1 MKRTEKE
8 KIVADLNERLGQS
21 KAVFLA
27 DFTGLNVESVNKLRR
42 DLRQR
47 GDEFQVVK
55 NTLLR
60 RAAQDTPASGLTE
73 SLLGPCGITISY
85 QDPVAAAK
93 VLADFAK
100 DREKFVFKGGVL
112 QGKTIAGEAVGQLA
126 KMPPREVL
134 LGQMLSSLVAVP
146 TGLVSALSGIIQK
159 LLLTLKALEEE
170 KAQNEPK
177 TA

>member
-8 KIVADLNERLGQS
+8 KIVTDLHQRLERS

-27 DFTGLNVESVNKLRR
+27 DFTGLNVEAVNKLRR
-42 DLRQR
+42 DLQQR

-60 RAAQDTPASGLTE
+60 RAVQDTPAAGLAKT
-73 SLLGPCGITISY
+73 LTGPCGLTISF
-85 QDPVAAAK
+85 QDPVASAK

-100 DREKFVFKGGVL
+100 EREKFVFKGGML
-112 QGKTIAGEAVGQLA
+112 QGKVLAAEDIGQLA
-126 KMPPREVL
+126 RMPSREVL

-146 TGLVSALSGIIQK
+146 TGLVSALAGIIQK
-159 LLLTLKALEEE
+159 FLMTLKALEEE
-170 KAQNEPK
+170 KAQREPK

>member
-8 KIVADLNERLGQS
+8 KIVADLHERLERS

-27 DFTGLNVESVNKLRR
+27 DFTGLNVESINKLRR

-60 RAAQDTPASGLTE
+60 RAAQDTPASELAKGLM
-73 SLLGPCGITISY
+73 GPCGITISY
-85 QDPVAAAK
+85 QDPVASAK

-112 QGKTIAGEAVGQLA
+112 QGKTIAGEAVSQLA

-159 LLLTLKALEEE
+159 FLMTLKALEEE
-170 KAQNEPK
+170 KAQSEPK

>member
-1 MKRTEKE
+1 LKRTEKE
-8 KIVADLNERLGQS
+8 KIVADLHERLGQS
-21 KAVFLA
+21 QAVFLA

-60 RAAQDTPASGLTE
+60 RAAQDTPAAGLTE

-85 QDPVAAAK
+85 QDPVASAK

-170 KAQNEPK
+170 KAQREPK